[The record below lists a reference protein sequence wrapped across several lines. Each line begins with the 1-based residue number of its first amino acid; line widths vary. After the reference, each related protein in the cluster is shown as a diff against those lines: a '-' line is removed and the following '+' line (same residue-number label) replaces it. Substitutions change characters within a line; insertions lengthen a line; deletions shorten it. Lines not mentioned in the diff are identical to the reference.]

1 MALGKIAGK
10 GLNFKSRFN
19 SFVANPPQSPFIK
32 GEVKE
37 FPPFEKGG
45 WGNLSGQT
53 RLMQETILPKG
64 VIRILEEIAVLLE
77 LKGESPFKS
86 IAYANAA
93 RRLETLEEGLEEL
106 VRSGGLT
113 SIKGIGEALSK
124 KITELVTTGRL
135 GYYENLRASIP
146 PGHLEMLRIPGLGPK
161 KIRALHEKLA
171 IETLG
176 ELEYACKENRL
187 VELPGFGAR
196 TQQKILTGIGHLKR
210 YKERHLYSEALV
222 PAEALLGMLRGAPG
236 VLSASLA
243 GSIRRGNET
252 VKDIDLLA
260 ATGKPEALSA
270 WFAALPDVESIIARG
285 DTKVSVFLKAGINA
299 DLRIV
304 SPQEYPF
311 ALHHF
316 TGSME
321 HNVAMRGR
329 AKQLGIKMNEYGL
342 FRDDVLIPCA
352 SERDVFSAL
361 GLAWVP
367 PELRENTGEIEAA
380 GTGVMPSLVE
390 AKDIRGILHIH
401 TSASDGSSSLEE
413 FVTAAKKMGLEYIG
427 IADHSETAFYAG
439 GLTPEAVRRQHASI
453 DAMNRKDPGFHIFK
467 GVEADIL
474 PDGRLDYDDATL
486 ETFDF
491 VIAAV
496 HSHFGMSKE
505 EMTTRILKA
514 LDNRHT
520 TVLAHPTGSLL
531 LAREPYALDLERIID
546 FAASRGKVIELNA
559 NPHRLDLNWRHCKYA
574 RRQGAWIAV
583 NPDAH
588 HAEGLEDI
596 RYGVNIARKGWLEAQ
611 NIINCMGLGEMKE
624 FFAKVKG

>member
-1 MALGKIAGK
+1 MSEAISK
-10 GLNFKSRFN
+10 
-19 SFVANPPQSPFIK
+19 
-32 GEVKE
+32 KE
-37 FPPFEKGG
+37 
-45 WGNLSGQT
+45 
-53 RLMQETILPKG
+53 
-64 VIRILEEIAVLLE
+64 VIRILEDIAVLLE
-77 LKGESPFKS
+77 IKGESPFKV
-86 IAYANAA
+86 IAYSNAA
-93 RRLETLEEGLEEL
+93 RRLETLEEDLEEM
-106 VRSGGLT
+106 VRRGDLT
-113 SIKGIGEALSK
+113 SIKGIGDALSK

-135 GYYENLRASIP
+135 EYYNELKASIP

-171 IETLG
+171 VGTLG
-176 ELEYACKENRL
+176 ELEYACMENRL
-187 VELPGFGAR
+187 VELPGFGEK
-196 TQQKILTGIGHLKR
+196 TQQKILTGIEHLKR
-210 YKERHLYSEALV
+210 YKERHLYSDALIA
-222 PAEALLGMLRGAPG
+222 AEELLGMLRGAPG

-260 ATGKPEALSA
+260 AADKPEALSQ
-270 WFAALPDVESIIARG
+270 WFAALPDVENIIARG

-304 SPQEYPF
+304 SPREFPF

-316 TGSME
+316 TGSKE
-321 HNVAMRGR
+321 HNVAMRSR

-352 SERDVFSAL
+352 SEHDVFSAL

-380 GTGVMPSLVE
+380 ETGVMPSLVE

-401 TSASDGSSSLEE
+401 TTASDGSSSLEA
-413 FVTAAKKMGLEYIG
+413 VVAAAKKLGMKYIG
-427 IADHSETAFYAG
+427 ITDHSEAAFYAG
-439 GLTPEAVRRQHASI
+439 GLTPEAIRRQHEAI
-453 DAMNRKDPGFHIFK
+453 DGLNRKDPRFHIFK
-467 GVEADIL
+467 GIEADIL

-486 ETFDF
+486 ESFDF

-496 HSHFGMSKE
+496 HSHFGMSGE
-505 EMTTRILKA
+505 DMTARIMKA
-514 LDNRHT
+514 LENRHT
-520 TVLAHPTGSLL
+520 TILAHPTGRLL

-559 NPHRLDLNWRHCKYA
+559 NPHRLDLDWRHCKYA
-574 RRQGAWIAV
+574 KRQGAWIAI

-588 HAEGLEDI
+588 QAKGLGDI
-596 RYGVNIARKGWLEAQ
+596 RYGVNIARKGWLDAQ
-611 NIINCMGLGEMKE
+611 DVINCMELGEMRE
-624 FFAKVKG
+624 FLSHSRGAGVR